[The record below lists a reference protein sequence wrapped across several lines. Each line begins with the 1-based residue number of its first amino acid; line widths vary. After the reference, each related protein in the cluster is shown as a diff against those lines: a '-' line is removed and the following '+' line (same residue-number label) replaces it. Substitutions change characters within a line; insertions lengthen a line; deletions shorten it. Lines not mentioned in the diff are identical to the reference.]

1 MTPYPQRRH
10 PLQTFQFWFF
20 VMTAVVVASA
30 WKLQFLTEPQEQ
42 PVAEEF
48 QPLSDPPDAVGES
61 LAPSTLAVD
70 EIDLGPAVTD
80 VEPIPWAQSEPTAAP
95 PQQNEAPR
103 PLPVAAETPAPMPT
117 PQPLPKPE
125 ADGHVRM
132 AAASFPADVASAP
145 AAVQDNPV
153 PSSFN
158 TVIAST
164 STPSPSGDS
173 APAPTPAA
181 QSPDDDTLAKTEAAS
196 PPTGT
201 SPPTSILDLAKI
213 DDLIAKGED
222 VAAHRLLSTAYWQ
235 RPQRRDEIRGRLD
248 SLARRIY
255 FQPHPHYNSPYEVQP
270 AEVLEKIAR
279 RYNVTW
285 EYLAKLNRT
294 QPERIRPGQ
303 KLKVIQG
310 PFNAIVDL
318 SDFELTVHAYGY
330 YVARFPIGTGKDGS
344 TPIGTF
350 HVTDKLVDPTYYG
363 PDGVIAHDDP
373 LNPLGER
380 WIAINDDAGSLD
392 GYGIHGT
399 IEPESI
405 GQEAS
410 RGCVRLR
417 DQDIADLYELLTVGS
432 EVVIRP

>member
-10 PLQTFQFWFF
+10 PLKTFQFWFF
-20 VMTAVVVASA
+20 VITAVVVASA
-30 WKLQFLTEPQEQ
+30 WKLQFLSQ
-42 PVAEEF
+42 PHEHDVAEEF
-48 QPLSDPPDAVGES
+48 QPLGEPADTNEPTPAS
-61 LAPSTLAVD
+61 PTFAAD
-70 EIDLGPAVTD
+70 EIDLGQSFTD
-80 VEPIPWAQSEPTAAP
+80 IESAPWAQSEPTAAP
-95 PQQNEAPR
+95 SQPAEAPR
-103 PLPVAAETPAPMPT
+103 PLPIASAEPAPMPT
-117 PQPLPKPE
+117 LQPLPE
-125 ADGHVRM
+125 ATGEVRM
-132 AAASFPADVASAP
+132 AAATFPSGGTSTAALASEPTEDGPEESAITSLSSEPSTTKPSP
-145 AAVQDNPV
+145 AAPQVERSDKQAAAAANAL
-153 PSSFN
+153 
-158 TVIAST
+158 T
-164 STPSPSGDS
+164 
-173 APAPTPAA
+173 PAP
-181 QSPDDDTLAKTEAAS
+181 
-196 PPTGT
+196 
-201 SPPTSILDLAKI
+201 ILDLAKI
-213 DDLIAKGED
+213 DDLIAQGED
-222 VAAHRLLSTAYWQ
+222 VAAHRLLSTVYWQ
-235 RPQRRDEIRGRLD
+235 SPQRRPEIRGRLN

-255 FQPHPHYNSPYEVQP
+255 FQPHPHYNPPYEVQP

-330 YVARFPIGTGKDGS
+330 YVASFPIGTGKDGS

-350 HVTDKLVDPTYYG
+350 HVTDKLEDPTYYG

-380 WIAINDDAGSLD
+380 WIAINDEAGSLD

-405 GQEAS
+405 GHEAS
-410 RGCVRLR
+410 RGCVRLH
-417 DQDIADLYELLTVGS
+417 DQHIADLYELLTVGS